1 MSSRIAACAV
11 VLLFLAS
18 PAIAEEP
25 NGGNLLGQHG
35 VLRLSAATPLPS
47 GYLGIG
53 TDFQYFK
60 ASGFLAQNQDHA
72 RMINTYAI
80 NWAPWRFFEVAL
92 ALHVTSDNSTTT
104 IGNSAAPNNRIE
116 ELQVA
121 VGDPQLVIKGGAALG
136 AGFALGGLLDLRF
149 PSGAGFFQASGAST
163 NVYFALLATWFGS
176 RVPLGVHLNIGFLRD
191 GSANLFERPQ
201 TLTPAQ
207 LYSAQVSSFNRVVT
221 RLAVEYV
228 TRYVGPFVELSLEP
242 YVGSGAPGFGSSP
255 GLLSIGL
262 RGWPTRSRGLQLL
275 AAIDIGITGVGD
287 GTPITGA
294 GQYAPVIPRWN
305 LVLQAS
311 YRFDVFAKPAL
322 TAGRSLGEG
331 PTSLP
336 AAKAKVETGVI
347 RGVVLDA
354 KTDKPVWNA
363 RVTLEGQEAS
373 SLAVNPADG
382 TFRSY
387 RVLAGKHAITAVA
400 DGYAPARVEIEVAAD
415 GTAEAQ
421 LKLASRSSVV
431 PGTLRGTVK
440 AVTGKLRQAT
450 VLIPEVDQSI
460 AVEADGSFTIS
471 LKPGEY
477 KIVVSSKGLRTQTKS
492 IRIQEGSTV
501 ILNVDLHR

>member
-1 MSSRIAACAV
+1 MCSRIAACAV
-11 VLLFLAS
+11 MSLLLAT
-18 PAIAEEP
+18 PARAEEP

-92 ALHVTSDNSTTT
+92 ALHVTSDNSMTTVGT
-104 IGNSAAPNNRIE
+104 NKTE

-121 VGDPQLVIKGGAALG
+121 VGDPQLVIKGGAVLG

-149 PSGAGFFQASGAST
+149 PSGAGFFEASGAST
-163 NVYFALLATWFGS
+163 NVYFAVLATWFGGS

-191 GSANLFERPQ
+191 GSSNLFERPQ
-201 TLTPAQ
+201 MLTPAQ
-207 LYSAQVSSFNRVVT
+207 LFSAQVSSFNRVVT
-221 RLAVEYV
+221 RLAIEYL
-228 TRYVGPFVELSLEP
+228 TTYVGPFLELSLEP
-242 YVGSGAPGFGSSP
+242 YVGDGAPGFGSSP
-255 GLLSIGL
+255 GILSIGL

-275 AAIDIGITGVGD
+275 AAVDIGVTGVSD
-287 GTPITGA
+287 GTAITSA
-294 GQYAPVIPRWN
+294 GQYAPVLSRWN
-305 LVLQAS
+305 LVLQAQ
-311 YRFDVFAKPAL
+311 YRFDVFAKPAP
-322 TAGRSLGEG
+322 ASGRTGGGDE

-336 AAKAKVETGVI
+336 VAKVETGVI
-347 RGVVLDA
+347 RGAVIDG

-363 RVTLEGQEAS
+363 RVTLEGEEAS

-387 RVLAGKHAITAVA
+387 KVIAGKHVLTATA
-400 DGYAPARVEIEVAAD
+400 DGYAPAKVEVQVAAD

-421 LKLASRSSVV
+421 FKLASRSSVV

-440 AVTGKLRQAT
+440 ALTGKLRQAT
-450 VLIPEVDQSI
+450 VLIPEVDKSI
-460 AVEADGSFTIS
+460 SVEADGSFTIS

-477 KIVVSSKGLRTQTKS
+477 KIVVSAKGLRTQTKS